1 MNRPRAGSVPLPRRK
16 EPMRIPIV
24 PAAAVVLL
32 VAIPAL
38 LVAIDSAYIGR
49 LAQLVLITVVLTS
62 ALNLL
67 TGTAG
72 LLSLDTV
79 VYYGLGA
86 YTAAI
91 LSVSTGTGFVVDVLA
106 AIAICSVLGLVVG
119 TAFVRLTS
127 IFFAV
132 ATMALAISFH
142 TTVLNWSELTRGP
155 MGYRGIPPVQL
166 FGVELSGWL
175 NTYFVTAVLCLL
187 VLLVVHRLVH
197 SFYGNAVRAVREDEE
212 CARALGLPTRRLR
225 VEIYVVHAA
234 IMGAAGAL
242 YAHANQFI
250 GPDNF
255 VMLESAL
262 VLTAV
267 VVGGIGSLPGSV
279 IGALMIVLVPELL
292 REVGHLRALVFG
304 LVLFLAILFL
314 PRGLYSEV
322 RALALFRRSMRSPWA
337 HRGKAP

>member
-1 MNRPRAGSVPLPRRK
+1 MRVPIL
-16 EPMRIPIV
+16 
-24 PAAAVVLL
+24 PAAAALLL
-32 VAIPAL
+32 VVVPAL
-38 LVAIDSAYIGR
+38 LLAVDSAYAGR
-49 LAQLVLITVVLTS
+49 LAQLVLITIVLTS

-91 LSVSTGTGFVVDVLA
+91 LSVTAGTGFIVDVLA
-106 AIAICSVLGLVVG
+106 AIAICSVVG
-119 TAFVRLTS
+119 VIVGYAFVRLTS

-142 TTVLNWSELTRGP
+142 TTVLNWGDLTRGP
-155 MGYRGIPPVQL
+155 MGYRGIPPVRL
-166 FGVELSGWL
+166 FGYELTGWMGI
-175 NTYFVTAVLCLL
+175 YFVTAVFCLVAL
-187 VLLVVHRLVH
+187 FVVHRLMH

-212 CARALGLPTRRLR
+212 CARSLGLSTRRLR
-225 VEIYVVHAA
+225 VEVYVVHAA

-242 YAHANQFI
+242 YAHTNQFI

-262 VLTAV
+262 MLTAI
-267 VVGGIGSLPGSV
+267 VVGGIGSLPGAV

-292 REVGHLRALVFG
+292 REVGHLWALVFG
-304 LVLFLAILFL
+304 VVLFLSILFL
-314 PRGLYSEV
+314 PRGLFSEV
-322 RALALFRRSMRSPWA
+322 RALALLRRASRSPWA
-337 HRGKAP
+337 NRSSTQ